1 MENIII
7 KFDNAFISFKNFTMK
22 PVNLEIPRGFIIG
35 IQGKNGAGKTTL
47 LKMILG
53 AYKEMRGKITIDGL
67 DVVKERENMLSRVGL
82 IMEEREFFEE
92 EDAVKNE
99 AYFSVFYENWNKE
112 RYRKMLKKMGL
123 SFGQKIGTFSKGER
137 VMYQLA
143 FMAAYQPEVILL
155 DEPTA
160 GLDSVFRQD
169 FLRILQDFVAD
180 YETTIL
186 MSTHIEVDLKG
197 IADYIIEVDDGRY
210 NMVTMDGLM
219 HGEWK

>member
-1 MENIII
+1 MSVEDVII
-7 KFDNAFISFKNFTMK
+7 KFDDAFVSFKNFAMK
-22 PVNLEIPRGFIIG
+22 PVNLEIPKGYIIG

-47 LKMILG
+47 LKMMLG
-53 AYKEMRGKITIDGL
+53 VYERMRGKITIDGL
-67 DVVKERENMLSRVGL
+67 DVVKERENMLSKVGL

-99 AYFSVFYENWNKE
+99 EYFSVFYENWDKE
-112 RYRKMLKKMGL
+112 KYRKMLKKMGL
-123 SFGQKIGTFSKGER
+123 SAGQKLGRFSKGER

-160 GLDSVFRQD
+160 GLDTVFRQD

-180 YETTIL
+180 YEATIL
-186 MSTHIEVDLKG
+186 MSTHIEEDLNG
-197 IADYIIEVDDGRY
+197 VADYIIEVDNGNYVFND
-210 NMVTMDGLM
+210 NI
-219 HGEWK
+219 

>member
-1 MENIII
+1 MEDIII
-7 KFDNAFISFKNFTMK
+7 KFDDAFVSFKNFAMK
-22 PVNLEIPRGFIIG
+22 PVNLEIPRGYIIG

-53 AYKEMRGKITIDGL
+53 AYKEMKGKITIDGL
-67 DVVKERENMLSRVGL
+67 DVVKERGTMLSRIGL

-99 AYFSVFYENWNKE
+99 EYFSVFYENWNKE
-112 RYRKMLKKMGL
+112 RYRKMLHKMGL

-143 FMAAYQPEVILL
+143 FMAAYQPMVILL

-186 MSTHIEVDLKG
+186 MSTHIEEDLNR
-197 IADYIIEVDDGRY
+197 IADYIIKVDNGRY
-210 NMVTMDGLM
+210 NMVTSMM
-219 HGEWK
+219 N

>member
-1 MENIII
+1 MEDIII
-7 KFDNAFISFKNFTMK
+7 KFDNAFVSFKNFAMK
-22 PVNLEIPRGFIIG
+22 PLNLEIPKGYIIG
-35 IQGKNGAGKTTL
+35 MQGRNGAGKTTL
-47 LKMILG
+47 FKMILG
-53 AYKEMRGKITIDGL
+53 VYKKMHGKITVNGL
-67 DVVKERENMLSRVGL
+67 DVVNERERILQKVGI

-99 AYFSVFYENWNKE
+99 EYFSVFYENWNKE
-112 RYRKMLKKMGL
+112 RYRNMLKKMGL
-123 SFGQKIGTFSKGER
+123 SFGQRIGTFSKGER
-137 VMYQLA
+137 VMYQMA

-186 MSTHIEVDLKG
+186 MSTHIEEDLSG
-197 IADYIIEVDDGRY
+197 IADYIIEMDNGRCH
-210 NMVTMDGLM
+210 MVSMDGN
-219 HGEWK
+219 